1 MYTTTTTITTERERS
16 VNYFLSHDIIPGVL
30 GLK

>member
-1 MYTTTTTITTERERS
+1 MYTTTTTTERERS